1 MVMTVPQARPGVYRR
16 ADACAGIIDAAPR
29 MDRRALPAY
38 GGGMR
43 WILLALAISG
53 SAAAVAQPHTTGEC
67 REGSDFI
74 RNAALA
80 RDAGTSREFFVGR
93 LEEDLAAI
101 RAFPPELRW
110 FVYDADDEAFL
121 RAEVAAVFDAP
132 RSSDEHQQGFLARCV
147 QYALGMASH
156 GR

>member
-1 MVMTVPQARPGVYRR
+1 MRR
-16 ADACAGIIDAAPR
+16 V
-29 MDRRALPAY
+29 LF
-38 GGGMR
+38 
-43 WILLALAISG
+43 ALAISA
-53 SAAAVAQPHTTGEC
+53 SAAAIAQPHSTGEC

-80 RDAGTSREFFVGR
+80 RDAGASREFFVGR
-93 LEEDLAAI
+93 LEEDLVAI

-132 RSSDEHQQGFLARCV
+132 QSGDEHQQGFLARCV
-147 QYALGMASH
+147 QYALGMAAP
-156 GR
+156 RR